1 MKLEQL
7 IKKHIKE
14 MYEIKKSNI
23 YLSEQIPSAALRQVI
38 SGVGQLSKT
47 RITQKLQNLLSRRGN
62 GIDGFIEGVTNQGSP
77 FTRQITTGQDF
88 FNSFLL
94 GKVTDRDAEVIF
106 KEIFKSVDEE
116 SVISDMADFIVKNN
130 KDFVNRYRM
139 KPKEQIVTELT
150 PIYGKKQAEILSK
163 KLYSRGIA
171 PSVRSIA
178 QLLGE
183 AWGRA
188 WQTPGLLKVIAKLRG
203 RVNGE
208 KSWKLFLRWVITGT
222 TRNLSKDAGEIFRS
236 LIRNGVSTEQA
247 MIFTRLIT
255 SLGMEALQ
263 RWIILNGSVTVAK
276 IIAQYTIDNYK
287 NTGERER
294 RSDDEFYDLALR
306 DLKNNWPNYDYGW
319 VWPAGTVW
327 DIMIKTAEGIVR
339 RYEPMQLVDYV
350 TKGKLPEQVE
360 LERLDDQV
368 ESTFNPLENI
378 E

>member
-1 MKLEQL
+1 MKLEQR
-7 IKKHIKE
+7 IRKHIKE

-23 YLSEQIPSAALRQVI
+23 YLSEQIPPAALRQVI
-38 SGVGQLSKT
+38 SAVGQLSKT
-47 RITQKLQNLLSRRGN
+47 RITQKLQNLLRRRGN
-62 GIDGFIEGVTNQGSP
+62 DIDGFIEGVTDQGTP
-77 FTRQITTGQDF
+77 FTRQIANGQDF
-88 FNSFLL
+88 FDSFLL

-150 PIYGKKQAEILSK
+150 PIYGKKQAEILSN

-178 QLLGE
+178 QLMGE

-188 WQTPGLLKVIAKLRG
+188 WVTPGLVRVIAKIRG

-208 KSWKLFLRWVITGT
+208 KSWALLLRWVITGT
-222 TRNLSKDAGEIFRS
+222 TRNLSKDGAELFRS

-247 MIFTRLIT
+247 MILTRLAV
-255 SLGMEALQ
+255 SLGMEVFQ
-263 RWIILNGSVTVAK
+263 RWIILNGSVMVAK
-276 IIAQYTIDNYK
+276 IIAQYTMDYYK

-294 RSDDEFYDLALR
+294 RSDDEFYDLVIR
-306 DLKNNWPNYDYGW
+306 DIKNNWPNYDYGW
-319 VWPAGTVW
+319 VWPAGTVY
-327 DIMIKTAEGIVR
+327 DIVMKTAEGIVR
-339 RYEPMQLVDYV
+339 RYKPMELVDYV
-350 TKGKLPEQVE
+350 TKGKLPEQQE
-360 LERLDDQV
+360 LNQIDQGY
-368 ESTFNPLENI
+368 TIQF
-378 E
+378 